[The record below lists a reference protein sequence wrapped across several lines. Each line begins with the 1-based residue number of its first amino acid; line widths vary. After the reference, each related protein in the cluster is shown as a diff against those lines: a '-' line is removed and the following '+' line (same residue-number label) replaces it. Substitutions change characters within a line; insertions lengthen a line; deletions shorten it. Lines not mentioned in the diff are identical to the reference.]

1 MTYPTTTS
9 VIVTDDCVS
18 FVCGRSHLKIYAD
31 RTLWQEDALEVGCY
45 DPDTGK
51 MEPLATPIPCP
62 EEDGAA
68 LEISQCRCGP
78 GWQSSPCCLSL
89 SNEQIYAHL
98 HPDHLA
104 VYDDW
109 MLDLPILF
117 DMIEPTLMEAARL
130 KIAELLHLD
139 LTTIRQL
146 SPAELKQRLEEFRAK
161 RAVGYISFSFNGAEI
176 GGSYLKPIQ

>member
-9 VIVTDDCVS
+9 VIIADDCVS

-31 RTLWQEDALEVGCY
+31 RTLWQDDALELARY
-45 DPDTGK
+45 NPETEK
-51 MEPLATPIPCP
+51 MEALPTAIPCP
-62 EEDGAA
+62 EESGTA
-68 LEISQCRCGP
+68 LEISQCRCGLA
-78 GWQSSPCCLSL
+78 WQPSPVCLSL
-89 SNEQIYAHL
+89 SNEQVFAHL

-104 VYDDW
+104 VYEDW

-117 DMIEPTLMEAARL
+117 DMIEPALMEAARL

-139 LTTIRQL
+139 LTPIQQL
-146 SPAELKQRLEEFRAK
+146 SPAQLEQRLEEFNAK
-161 RAVGYISFSFNGAEI
+161 RAANYISFNFNGAEI